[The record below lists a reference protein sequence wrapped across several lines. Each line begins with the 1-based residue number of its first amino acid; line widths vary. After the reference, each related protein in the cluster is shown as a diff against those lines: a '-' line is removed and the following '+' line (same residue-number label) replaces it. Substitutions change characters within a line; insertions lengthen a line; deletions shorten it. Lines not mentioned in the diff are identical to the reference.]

1 MGAAAVVAM
10 AESALPAAE
19 PATRRPLHPFF
30 AGNRN
35 SAPVSN
41 KSQAESKPQ
50 VDDAADIRPSNLT
63 SDNGKQ
69 EDENAE
75 NPGSGL
81 KKRRQVNHDSNGD
94 EESKKPRSKK
104 ARTTTGSGGIAHHF
118 TKLGSS
124 RKDEH
129 DEPEGARILGFE
141 DADQS
146 AITAPDPQ
154 RQEDSKTDLTAGL
167 RPNETSSIYQPNTTD
182 TAKNI
187 TDGKSPPSDKSL
199 SKPKTLMQFNPKTGT
214 IGPPPKPKET
224 KSTGAGDAMEVEK
237 KPVGRRGRKPASKV
251 VVICYGTSQ
260 ESRIELGER
269 INEVLNSSQN
279 PVADLK
285 QLPPTPTKKKP
296 PRRDSKSPKRSPK
309 ATKQAPKTALLTSSA
324 KTTHPF
330 FLGKVKKQEP
340 ADGEVKTN
348 QPTSPSKAL
357 KNKVFS
363 STPCSPKKLRLG
375 HPSNIPLPQFGVKNT
390 GLKFPGAK
398 LPAWPCLGMVHVR
411 GEEAESVDSKDET
424 LKEDLNNQPSSLVSR
439 KSKGH
444 SVNVHDSE
452 TIIGRLSQLLEIP
465 AIVEDIRNIDTD
477 KVIPPPPELRLPQKH
492 LESGSKLQARII
504 PQLKTFQASVQ
515 GKKFAET
522 KSSNSGNNGNVHP
535 PKQLA
540 RLFDSI
546 RSSLSAFDR
555 SQCETANWVHK
566 YAPSS
571 AVEILQPGREAF
583 LLRDWLKALMVQS
596 VDTGSTETEKL
607 KKGLKAKGAK
617 NKRRKRFDGFIVS
630 SDDEDYE
637 LNELSED
644 EADWAPSGS
653 RGIMRKTVLRPG
665 GLSKDREGDKIANT
679 LVISGPHGCGKTAA
693 VYAVANELGFEV
705 FEINSCSRRSGK
717 DILAKIGNMTK
728 NHHVNQR
735 QSTNAVDGQVPTAD
749 DETAKEIKS
758 GKQATMGAFFK
769 LKSAAPKPE
778 KPAKGEEDQQQK
790 EVKRDSPKTQRQSL
804 ILLEEADILYAED
817 KQFWTTVVEL
827 IAESKR
833 PFVVTCNDETLIPLH
848 TLRLHGIFRLSLPP
862 RDLAIDRLLLIAANE
877 GHVLTRH
884 AVETLYDSRNSDL
897 RAATMDLQY
906 WCQIGVGDRRGGF
919 DWFYLRWP
927 KGIDLDENKEV
938 VRVISENT
946 YISGMNLLARDRIAG
961 NNLSPTMVENE
972 LMYQTWE
979 SWGLDIGN
987 WADST
992 GLQSW
997 AQDLESAITT
1007 PTTRLAAL
1015 EAFSDASDAMSAADV
1030 CSLKSF
1036 AAFKK
1041 VSHSSNPR
1049 ANHCY

>member
-35 SAPVSN
+35 PEPVSN
-41 KSQAESKPQ
+41 ETQAESKPQ
-50 VDDAADIRPSNLT
+50 VDCATDIRPSDLA
-63 SDNGKQ
+63 SDDGKQ

-75 NPGSGL
+75 HPGSVP
-81 KKRRQVNHDSNGD
+81 KKRRQMNHDSNGD

-104 ARTTTGSGGIAHHF
+104 ARTTAGSGGIAHHF
-118 TKLGSS
+118 TKLGSRS
-124 RKDEH
+124 KGEH
-129 DEPEGARILGFE
+129 NETDAVRIPGVE
-141 DADQS
+141 DAGQS
-146 AITAPDPQ
+146 ATTAPDAQ
-154 RQEDSKTDLTAGL
+154 EQEDIKADLNSAS
-167 RPNETSSIYQPNTTD
+167 RPNETSSNNQPNNTD
-182 TAKNI
+182 AAKNM
-187 TDGKSPPSDKSL
+187 TAGKPPPSDSSL
-199 SKPKTLMQFNPKTGT
+199 AKPKTFMQFNPKTGT
-214 IGPPPKPKET
+214 IGPPPKPKEA
-224 KSTGAGDAMEVEK
+224 KSTGVGDVMEGEK
-237 KPVGRRGRKPASKV
+237 KPAGRRGRKPASKM
-251 VVICYGTSQ
+251 VVISYGTDQ
-260 ESRIELGER
+260 ESRTELGDR
-269 INEVLNSSQN
+269 INEILNRSQN
-279 PVADLK
+279 PVTDLK
-285 QLPPTPTKKKP
+285 QMPLTPTKKKP
-296 PRRDSKSPKRSPK
+296 SRRASKSPKRSPK
-309 ATKQAPKTALLTSSA
+309 ATKQAPKSEPSTSSA

-340 ADGEVKTN
+340 AGGEVKTS
-348 QPTSPSKAL
+348 QLASPSKAS

-375 HPSNIPLPQFGVKNT
+375 PSSNIPLPQFGVKNT

-411 GEEAESVDSKDET
+411 GEEAESVNSRDEAVKVDPEN
-424 LKEDLNNQPSSLVSR
+424 LPSSLVSR

-444 SVNVHDSE
+444 SVTVLCGES
-452 TIIGRLSQLLEIP
+452 IIGRLTQSLEIP
-465 AIVEDIRNIDTD
+465 AVAENIRNIDTD

-492 LESGSKLQARII
+492 FESGSKLQARIKS
-504 PQLKTFQASVQ
+504 QLKTFQASVQ
-515 GKKFAET
+515 GSKSAET
-522 KSSNSGNNGNVHP
+522 KSSSCGDDGNVKP

-540 RLFDSI
+540 RLFDSV

-571 AVEILQPGREAF
+571 ATEILQPGREAF

-596 VDTGSTETEKL
+596 VDTGSTETEKP
-607 KKGLKAKGAK
+607 KKGSKAKGAK
-617 NKRRKRFDGFIVS
+617 NKRRKKLDGFIVS

-653 RGIMRKTVLRPG
+653 RGIMRKTVVRPG
-665 GLSKDREGDKIANT
+665 GLSKDREGDKLANT

-693 VYAVANELGFEV
+693 VYAAANELGFEV

-717 DILAKIGNMTK
+717 DIVAKIGNMTK
-728 NHHVNQR
+728 NHHVNQH
-735 QSTNAVDGQVPTAD
+735 QSTNAVEGQVPAAD

-769 LKSAAPKPE
+769 LKSTAPKPE
-778 KPAKGEEDQQQK
+778 KPATVEEDQQPK
-790 EVKRDSPKTQRQSL
+790 EVKKDSPKNQRQSL

-848 TLRLHGIFRLSLPP
+848 TLRLHGIFRLDLPP

-919 DWFYLRWP
+919 DWFYPRWP

-938 VRVISENT
+938 VRIISENT

-961 NNLSPTMVENE
+961 ANLSPRMVEDE

-992 GLQSW
+992 GLQTW
-997 AQDLESAITT
+997 AQDLEPAITT
-1007 PTTRLAAL
+1007 PTSRLAAL
-1015 EAFSDASDAMSAADV
+1015 EAFSDASDAMSAADA
-1030 CSLKSF
+1030 CSFKSF
-1036 AAFKK
+1036 AAFKE
-1041 VSHSSNPR
+1041 VSSFI
-1049 ANHCY
+1049 